1 MNVKK
6 KKGALSYFSTLD
18 AGDPEK
24 NAERFNNS
32 TADNVN
38 VTAMSEDW
46 EHKDVRYMSDML
58 GDLMGN
64 MSEDQLDADLKL
76 FARIARKLRVRNMDD
91 LVVMLDRNNE
101 YDPQYYMTE
110 IGQKIGP
117 VYKGKED
124 AVEYE
129 MFGAH
134 LVAENTPTGL
144 FLYFPDETSGR
155 KYVTAVDRMM
165 NENYSRKKICEANTE
180 NADRTNLIQKIRSFG
195 KNYDFDKYTDQQL
208 FRIANRL
215 QDAADIE
222 DVMREFAEIRNRQAE
237 KKAYDAEYDIPD
249 ETYEESLTVRQKL
262 SRMDEACLD
271 NGNYLDLRNLFEAV
285 TPNMTPE
292 EKEELRKVVNAT
304 NDPEI
309 ISAYL
314 NGKYKQKDEG
324 LKEDYT
330 NQLFNKLKQAV
341 MEFLDFADS
350 MEWDMPSGYIYD
362 NWKDWMDDTNFSASV
377 DSVESAENLLSEYK
391 RIYEVDKRLAPRLED
406 WETDEFIRLYEKLKT
421 TLDAAIKAWEEQ
433 QE

>member
-1 MNVKK
+1 MKVKK
-6 KKGALSYFSTLD
+6 KKGALSYFATLD

-32 TADNVN
+32 TGDDVN
-38 VTAMSEDW
+38 IIAMSEDW
-46 EHKDVRYMSDML
+46 AHKDVRYMSDML
-58 GDLMGN
+58 DDLMAN
-64 MSEDQLDADLKL
+64 MSEDQLDSDLKL

-110 IGQKIGP
+110 VGQKIGP
-117 VYKGKED
+117 VYKGKEN

-155 KYVTAVDRMM
+155 KYVNAVDGMM
-165 NENYSRKKICEANTE
+165 NENYSRKNICEANTE
-180 NADRTNLIQKIRSFG
+180 NADRTNLIQKIKSFG

-222 DVMREFAEIRNRQAE
+222 DVMREFAETRNRQAE
-237 KKAYDAEYDIPD
+237 QKAYDAEYDIPD

-285 TPNMTPE
+285 TPNMTPD
-292 EKEELRKVVNAT
+292 EKEELRKVVNST

-314 NGKYKQKDEG
+314 NGKYKQKDES

-330 NQLFNKLKQAV
+330 DQLFNKLKQAV
-341 MEFLDFADS
+341 IEFLDFANS
-350 MEWDMPSGYIYD
+350 MEWDFPEGYIYQ
-362 NWKDWMDDTNFSASV
+362 NWEDWMDDTQFSVSV
-377 DSVESAENLLSEYK
+377 DSVESAQNLLSDYK
-391 RIYEVDKRLAPRLED
+391 RLYEVDKRLAPRLED

-421 TLDAAIKAWEEQ
+421 TFDAAIKAWEEQ
-433 QE
+433 QQ

>member
-6 KKGALSYFSTLD
+6 KKGALSYFATLD

-32 TADNVN
+32 TGEDVN
-38 VTAMSEDW
+38 ITAMSEDW
-46 EHKDVRYMSDML
+46 AHKDVRYMSDML
-58 GDLMGN
+58 DDLMAN

-76 FARIARKLRVRNMDD
+76 FARIARKLHVRNMDD

-110 IGQKIGP
+110 VGQKIGP
-117 VYKGKED
+117 VYKGKEG

-134 LVAENTPTGL
+134 FVAENTPTGL

-155 KYVTAVDRMM
+155 KYVNAVDGMM
-165 NENYSRKKICEANTE
+165 NENYSRKNICEANTE

-222 DVMREFAEIRNRQAE
+222 DVMREFAETRNRQAE
-237 KKAYDAEYDIPD
+237 QKAYDAEYDIPD

-285 TPNMTPE
+285 TPNMTPD
-292 EKEELRKVVNAT
+292 EKEELRKVVNST

-314 NGKYKQKDEG
+314 TGKYKQKDEN

-330 NQLFNKLKQAV
+330 DQFFNKLKQAV
-341 MEFLDFADS
+341 IEFLDFANS
-350 MEWDMPSGYIYD
+350 MEWDFPEGYIYQ
-362 NWKDWMDDTNFSASV
+362 NWEDWMDDTQFSVSV
-377 DSVESAENLLSEYK
+377 DSVESAQNLLSDYK
-391 RIYEVDKRLAPRLED
+391 RLYEVDKRLAPRLED
-406 WETDEFIRLYEKLKT
+406 WETDEFIRLYEKLKNT
-421 TLDAAIKAWEEQ
+421 FDAAIKAWEEQ
-433 QE
+433 Q

>member
-1 MNVKK
+1 MANHNSMQK
-6 KKGALSYFSTLD
+6 YFGHILLWQIQIND
-18 AGDPEK
+18 
-24 NAERFNNS
+24 
-32 TADNVN
+32 
-38 VTAMSEDW
+38 
-46 EHKDVRYMSDML
+46 
-58 GDLMGN
+58 
-64 MSEDQLDADLKL
+64 DLKL

-124 AVEYE
+124 AIEYE

-165 NENYSRKKICEANTE
+165 NESYSRKKICEANTE

-195 KNYDFDKYTDQQL
+195 KNYDFDKYTYQQL

-237 KKAYDAEYDIPD
+237 KKAYDADYDIPD

-314 NGKYKQKDEG
+314 NGKYKQKDES

-330 NQLFNKLKQAV
+330 DQLFNKLKQAV

-377 DSVESAENLLSEYK
+377 DSVESAQNLLSDYK
-391 RIYEVDKRLAPRLED
+391 RLYEVDKRLSPRLED

>member
-6 KKGALSYFSTLD
+6 KKGALSYFATLD

-32 TADNVN
+32 TADDVN
-38 VTAMSEDW
+38 ITTVSEDW
-46 EHKDVRYMSDML
+46 AHKDVRYMSDML
-58 GDLMGN
+58 DDLMAN
-64 MSEDQLDADLKL
+64 MSEDQLDDDLKL

-110 IGQKIGP
+110 VGQKIGP

-155 KYVTAVDRMM
+155 KYVNAVDGMM
-165 NENYSRKKICEANTE
+165 NENYSRKNICEANTE
-180 NADRTNLIQKIRSFG
+180 NADRTNLIQKIKSFG

-222 DVMREFAEIRNRQAE
+222 DVMREFAETRNRQAE
-237 KKAYDAEYDIPD
+237 QKAYDAEYDIPD

-285 TPNMTPE
+285 TPNMTPD
-292 EKEELRKVVNAT
+292 EKEELRKVVNST

-314 NGKYKQKDEG
+314 TGKYKQKDEN

-330 NQLFNKLKQAV
+330 DQLFNKLKQAV
-341 MEFLDFADS
+341 IEFLDFANS
-350 MEWDMPSGYIYD
+350 MEWDFPEGYIYQ
-362 NWKDWMDDTNFSASV
+362 NWEDWMDDTQFSVSV
-377 DSVESAENLLSEYK
+377 ESVESAENLLSDYK
-391 RIYEVDKRLAPRLED
+391 RLYEVDKRLAPRLED
-406 WETDEFIRLYEKLKT
+406 WETDEFIRLYEKLET
-421 TLDAAIKAWEEQ
+421 TFDAAIKAWEEQ
-433 QE
+433 QK

>member
-6 KKGALSYFSTLD
+6 KKGALSYFATLD

-32 TADNVN
+32 TGDVN
-38 VTAMSEDW
+38 VATMSEDW
-46 EHKDVRYMSDML
+46 AHKDVRYMSDML
-58 GDLMGN
+58 DDLMGN
-64 MSEDQLDADLKL
+64 VSEDKLDADLKL

-101 YDPQYYMTE
+101 YDPQYYTTE
-110 IGQKIGP
+110 VGQKIGP
-117 VYKGKED
+117 VYKGSED
-124 AVEYE
+124 AIEYE

-155 KYVTAVDRMM
+155 KYVNAVDGMM
-165 NENYSRKKICEANTE
+165 NESYKRKKINEANTE
-180 NADRTNLIQKIRSFG
+180 NANRTNLIQKIKSFG

-222 DVMREFAEIRNRQAE
+222 NVMREFAETRNKKSEQ
-237 KKAYDAEYDIPD
+237 KAYDAEYDIPD

-262 SRMDEACLD
+262 GRIDEACLD

-285 TPNMTPE
+285 SPNMTPE
-292 EKEELRKVVNAT
+292 EKEELRKVVNVT

-314 NGKYKQKDEG
+314 TGKYKQKDEN

-330 NQLFNKLKQAV
+330 DQLFTKLKQAV
-341 MEFLDFADS
+341 LDFLDLPKS
-350 MEWDMPSGYIYD
+350 MEWDMPQGYIYD
-362 NWKDWMDDTNFSASV
+362 NWEEWIDDTHFSIAM
-377 DSVESAENLLSEYK
+377 DSVESAQNLLDEYK
-391 RIYEVDKRLAPRLED
+391 RLYEVDKRLAPRLDD
-406 WETDEFIRLYEKLKT
+406 WETDEFIRLYENLQKAFN
-421 TLDAAIKAWEEQ
+421 AAINAWEEQ
-433 QE
+433 Q

>member
-6 KKGALSYFSTLD
+6 KKGALSYFATLD

-32 TADNVN
+32 TGDDVN
-38 VTAMSEDW
+38 ITAMSEDW
-46 EHKDVRYMSDML
+46 AHKDVRYMSDML
-58 GDLMGN
+58 DDLMAN
-64 MSEDQLDADLKL
+64 VSEDQLDSDLKL

-110 IGQKIGP
+110 VGQKIGP
-117 VYKGKED
+117 IYKGMEG

-134 LVAENTPTGL
+134 FVAENTPTGL

-155 KYVTAVDRMM
+155 KYVNAVDRMM
-165 NENYSRKKICEANTE
+165 NENYSRKNICEANTE

-222 DVMREFAEIRNRQAE
+222 DVMRDFSEIRNRQAE
-237 KKAYDAEYDIPD
+237 QKAYDAEYDIPD
-249 ETYEESLTVRQKL
+249 ETYEESITVRQKL
-262 SRMDEACLD
+262 GRMDEACLD

-285 TPNMTPE
+285 TPNMTPD
-292 EKEELRKVVNAT
+292 EKEELRKVVNST

-314 NGKYKQKDEG
+314 TGKYKQKDEN

-330 NQLFNKLKQAV
+330 DQLFNKLKQAV
-341 MEFLDFADS
+341 IEFLDFANS
-350 MEWDMPSGYIYD
+350 MEWDFPEGYIYQ
-362 NWKDWMDDTNFSASV
+362 NWEDWMDDTQFSVSV
-377 DSVESAENLLSEYK
+377 DSVESAQNLLSDYK
-391 RIYEVDKRLAPRLED
+391 RLYEVDKRLAPRLED

-421 TLDAAIKAWEEQ
+421 TFDAAIKAWEEQ
-433 QE
+433 Q

>member
-1 MNVKK
+1 MNIKK
-6 KKGALSYFSTLD
+6 KKGALSYFATLD

-32 TADNVN
+32 TGDDVN
-38 VTAMSEDW
+38 ITAMSEDW
-46 EHKDVRYMSDML
+46 AHKDVRYMSDML
-58 GDLMGN
+58 DDLMAN
-64 MSEDQLDADLKL
+64 VSEDQLDSDLKL

-110 IGQKIGP
+110 VGQKIGP

-155 KYVTAVDRMM
+155 KYVNAVDRMM
-165 NENYSRKKICEANTE
+165 NENYSRKNICEANTE

-222 DVMREFAEIRNRQAE
+222 DVMRDFSEIRNRQAE
-237 KKAYDAEYDIPD
+237 QKAYDAEYDIPD

-262 SRMDEACLD
+262 GRMDEACLD

-285 TPNMTPE
+285 TPNMTPD
-292 EKEELRKVVNAT
+292 EKEELRKVVNST

-314 NGKYKQKDEG
+314 TGKYKQKDEN

-330 NQLFNKLKQAV
+330 DQLFNKLKQAV
-341 MEFLDFADS
+341 IEFLDFANS
-350 MEWDMPSGYIYD
+350 MEWDFPEGYIYQ
-362 NWKDWMDDTNFSASV
+362 NWEDWMDDTQFSVSV
-377 DSVESAENLLSEYK
+377 DSVESAQNLLSDYK
-391 RIYEVDKRLAPRLED
+391 RLYEVDKRLAPRLED

-421 TLDAAIKAWEEQ
+421 TFDAAIKAWEEQ
-433 QE
+433 Q

>member
-32 TADNVN
+32 TADDVN

-46 EHKDVRYMSDML
+46 AHKDVRYMSDML

-64 MSEDQLDADLKL
+64 MSEDQLDTDLKL

-165 NENYSRKKICEANTE
+165 NESYSRKKICEENTE
-180 NADRTNLIQKIRSFG
+180 NSDRTNLIQKIRSFG
-195 KNYDFDKYTDQQL
+195 KNYNFDKYTDQQL

-314 NGKYKQKDEG
+314 NGKYKQKDED
-324 LKEDYT
+324 LREDYT
-330 NQLFNKLKQAV
+330 SQLFNKLKQAV
-341 MEFLDFADS
+341 IEFLDFADS

-362 NWKDWMDDTNFSASV
+362 NWKDWMDDTNF
-377 DSVESAENLLSEYK
+377 
-391 RIYEVDKRLAPRLED
+391 
-406 WETDEFIRLYEKLKT
+406 
-421 TLDAAIKAWEEQ
+421 
-433 QE
+433 